1 LGSNKHQLEKR
12 ISIIIPFLNE
22 SENVPTL
29 VETLDNFFRK
39 NALTNC
45 EVIFVDDGS
54 TDNSTEVFSKHF
66 KGRSFSGKVIKLSK
80 NYGSHAAVRA
90 GLVNA
95 SGDYAMFLPAD
106 LQDPPELIIELS
118 SKIKE
123 GYDVVFASRRN
134 TATGFFSRLF
144 TKRYAR
150 LMRKYVHQKYPA
162 NGFDVVFF
170 NRKVIDNLNKNI
182 EANSSIMLQILTL
195 GFRQVFVS
203 YDKAP
208 RKAGKSKWT
217 VSKKIKLFIDSFV
230 AFSYAPIRLVTVTGI
245 LLFIFGIL
253 WASYLI
259 IRKLVYNDLESGWPA
274 LMSVLMTGFGITNIS
289 LGIIAEYLWRTLDS
303 SRRRPV
309 FIIDEVIELQK
320 DETA

>member
-1 LGSNKHQLEKR
+1 
-12 ISIIIPFLNE
+12 
-22 SENVPTL
+22 VPTL
-29 VETLDNFFRK
+29 VETLDTFFRK
-39 NALTNC
+39 NSLNNC

-54 TDNSTEVFSKHF
+54 TDNSSEEFSKHF
-66 KGRSFSGKVIKLSK
+66 KGRSFSGKVIRLSK

-95 SGDYAMFLPAD
+95 TGDYAMFLPAD
-106 LQDPPELIIELS
+106 LQDPPELIMQLS
-118 SKIKE
+118 AKTSE
-123 GYDVVFASRRN
+123 GYDIVFASRE
-134 TATGFFSRLF
+134 TTGTGFFARMF
-144 TKRYAR
+144 TKRYAS
-150 LMRKYVHQKYPA
+150 LMRKHVHKNYPA

-170 NRKVIDNLNKNI
+170 NRKVIDNLNKNV
-182 EANSSIMLQILTL
+182 EANSSIMLQILTM
-195 GFRQVFVS
+195 GFKQAFVS
-203 YDKAP
+203 YNKAP

-217 VSKKIKLFIDSFV
+217 FSKKIKLFIDSFV
-230 AFSYAPIRLVTVTGI
+230 AFSYAPIRLVTITGI

-303 SRRRPV
+303 SRKRPV
-309 FIIDEVIELQK
+309 FIIDEIIELQK
-320 DETA
+320 NETA